1 MKKRTR
7 RVSRSKISLPSFY
20 AKAIDTEKAS
30 PPRSRRNQ
38 KEKEKTLS
46 DDDDDDDA
54 RGEWRSI
61 KRARMDVR
69 RKKHALECVRE
80 RDIIYKQL

>member
-1 MKKRTR
+1 MMKKRTR

-38 KEKEKTLS
+38 KEKEKNFYLS

-61 KRARMDVR
+61 KRAGMDVH

-80 RDIIYKQL
+80 RET

>member
-1 MKKRTR
+1 MQRRSIPRRPRRLARDVTRKRKR
-7 RVSRSKISLPSFY
+7 SFY
-20 AKAIDTEKAS
+20 
-30 PPRSRRNQ
+30 
-38 KEKEKTLS
+38 LS